1 MSVEETFKAFQNTRN
16 LALQDWRIED
26 TKVFNNRG
34 DYIADANTDY
44 IGVISLLP
52 QIIDALAGASDYIAD
67 IDDDDPVNAEVYGDI
82 EKVLKSI
89 HKFSRGKQW

>member
-1 MSVEETFKAFQNTRN
+1 MSVEETFQAFRNTRN

-26 TKVFNNRG
+26 TKVLNG
-34 DYIADANTDY
+34 KDEYVADANTDY

-52 QIIDALAGASDYIAD
+52 RIIDALAGASDYIAD
-67 IDDDDPVNAEVYGDI
+67 IDDDDPVNEEIYNQI
-82 EKVLKSI
+82 EAVFKSI